1 MAGYLNVP
9 GTGHLKESA
18 TTVQANGETVDMLR
32 QDWTLDCWVRTTAAG
47 GSIILRRNEGQTP
60 DNFNYYL
67 GISANGT
74 LLGRFAI
81 DYSYRTVV
89 NFIEVVV
96 YERNY
101 ALNNIVGEVPIN
113 DGLWHHV
120 AYVRSGSGCA
130 LYVDGVLDVTQDRL
144 KVPPNIPD
152 GAYVQRPSVFAE
164 TGPCSF
170 GQGMNGDLDEIRIW
184 NRALASAE
192 LRDVKDR
199 NLSGN
204 ERGLVSYFNFDAQ
217 NGLQADERAAGR
229 DPDSEYGVYIPGA
242 NRVLGGPPIIYDQL
256 LSLGVTLRG
265 LFMGNDGGVWVEDR
279 MHRIGTDPF
288 DGWMY
293 AGRRGAAVT
302 FASQSPLL
310 WGWMDA
316 DGDGLPD
323 WWERLN
329 GFDPYNGD
337 TDGNGISDFYDD
349 PDHDG
354 LPNFA
359 ELLAGTDPRNPD
371 TDFDG
376 YSDYDSP
383 PTSWQP
389 YGVRHTDNDYTE
401 DWWESQYAAEY
412 AYSVHY
418 DSQLDPDDDGWDN
431 WSEARYEAKS
441 GVITQPDSG
450 ETAPVPQVA
459 VTLYYPGLS
468 RGAVVVLAYSDRAMD
483 GEPDATFELPA
494 PAYYPFTFTTNSVP
508 VAGRLRQRSNWFFA
522 IMDMNGNRQWD
533 AGEPAGLADRF
544 PYDVGWDKNA
554 LSFTLSDKPVNG
566 FVRLPFPTVSG
577 GTNGVP
583 GGTNGLPAVTNTLP
597 LSPGAEL
604 HSVEIGRITWAGTNA
619 VFTRIFSK
627 NIRGPRNWI
636 HEGDILDPNAAV
648 GGGKPGLDWD
658 GRITGTPTIPITTT
672 STYELRVDGVKAGGS
687 NNYFVVYYSSNTLPT
702 PVAQY
707 PRGAIVTSPRP
718 EFRWTMSAFASAFEL
733 QILTTNA
740 FTDEVVY
747 SSGTNAAPSPRN
759 ADGLRVW
766 SPPIHWGDIVPALNG
781 GNGALTNAAFRWR
794 VRAFQPRL
802 VTGFTDFNTHSSS
815 ISAYSSNETVQV
827 NLNDTVIGLASI
839 KVRVGAHYLPTNV
852 CIRVQAFESGSLN
865 DLPVVQRTLLN
876 VTNLP
881 QTVMLSGLK
890 NQQPYYIAVYMD
902 QNTNN
907 AREVWESWGYYRSSD
922 TSPKW
927 YFQPL
932 TVQAAKAPAVPT
944 VTVMIRSVDT
954 DQDKISDSYE
964 YKVSGGLGGTP
975 VMPMGFVSEG
985 IKSKTSEFNWL
996 NVLGLVGEVYG
1007 DRDGDGINDKL
1018 EFDLGLSATS
1028 ADQLRITGMGGD
1040 NKLNWALTSAADPV
1054 GMLSTTTLAESVT
1067 YVLERTDSL
1076 DTPRWKQVKEVGSK
1090 DKAGAFD
1097 LGNDMSKRPAGF
1109 YRVRVVTP

>member
-1 MAGYLNVP
+1 
-9 GTGHLKESA
+9 
-18 TTVQANGETVDMLR
+18 
-32 QDWTLDCWVRTTAAG
+32 
-47 GSIILRRNEGQTP
+47 
-60 DNFNYYL
+60 
-67 GISANGT
+67 
-74 LLGRFAI
+74 
-81 DYSYRTVV
+81 
-89 NFIEVVV
+89 
-96 YERNY
+96 
-101 ALNNIVGEVPIN
+101 
-113 DGLWHHV
+113 
-120 AYVRSGSGCA
+120 
-130 LYVDGVLDVTQDRL
+130 
-144 KVPPNIPD
+144 
-152 GAYVQRPSVFAE
+152 
-164 TGPCSF
+164 
-170 GQGMNGDLDEIRIW
+170 
-184 NRALASAE
+184 
-192 LRDVKDR
+192 
-199 NLSGN
+199 
-204 ERGLVSYFNFDAQ
+204 
-217 NGLQADERAAGR
+217 LQADERAAGR

-242 NRVLGGPPIIYDQL
+242 NRVVGKRGPPIVYDQL

-302 FASQSPLL
+302 FGSQTPLL

-323 WWERLN
+323 WWERLY
-329 GFDPYNGD
+329 GFDPYNAD

-359 ELLAGTDPRNPD
+359 ERLAGTDPRNPD

-383 PTSWQP
+383 PTSPQP
-389 YGVRHTDNDYTE
+389 YGVRYTDNDYTE
-401 DWWESQYAAEY
+401 DRWESLYAPQYASAD
-412 AYSVHY
+412 HY

-431 WSEARYEAKS
+431 WSEARYTAQSGLNTQPNS
-441 GVITQPDSG
+441 GV
-450 ETAPVPQVA
+450 TAPVPQVA
-459 VTLYYPGLS
+459 FTLYYPGLS

-508 VAGRLRQRSNWFFA
+508 VTGRLRQGSNWFFA
-522 IMDMNGNRQWD
+522 IMDLDGNRQWD

-566 FVRLPFPTVSG
+566 FVRLKMPTIT
-577 GTNGVP
+577 GTGSHVVN
-583 GGTNGLPAVTNTLP
+583 
-597 LSPGAEL
+597 
-604 HSVEIGRITWAGTNA
+604 IGRITIGVGGATNFLS
-619 VFTRIFSK
+619 VFSK
-627 NIRGPRNWI
+627 NINGPRNWL
-636 HEGDILDPNAAV
+636 HEGDILDPNAM

-658 GRITGTPTIPITTT
+658 GRIAGTPIVPIGTTN
-672 STYELRVDGVKAGGS
+672 TYELRVDGVKVSGTT
-687 NNYFVVYYSSNTLPT
+687 NYFFEYYVGTTLPT

-718 EFRWTMSAFASAFEL
+718 EFRWTMTNVASAFEL

-740 FTDEVVY
+740 AIDEVVY
-747 SSGTNAAPSPRN
+747 SSGTNAAPPMRN
-759 ADGLRVW
+759 AEGLRVW

-781 GNGALTNAAFRWR
+781 GNGVLTNAAFRWR

-802 VTGFTDFNTHSSS
+802 VTGFTDGYGTTYLSS

-827 NLNDTVIGLASI
+827 NLSDTVIGLASI
-839 KVRVGAHYLPTNV
+839 SVRVGAHYLPTNA

-876 VTNLP
+876 VGAVP
-881 QTVMLSGLK
+881 QTVTLRGLK
-890 NQQPYYIAVYMD
+890 NQQPYYIAVYID
-902 QNTNN
+902 QNTDNSR
-907 AREVWESWGYYRSSD
+907 AIWESWGYYRSSD

-927 YFQPL
+927 HFQPL
-932 TVQAAKAPAVPT
+932 TVQAAKGLATPT

-964 YKVSGGLGGTP
+964 YAVSGGLGGTP
-975 VMPMGFVSEG
+975 VMPMGFVSGG
-985 IKSKTSEFNWL
+985 IKSKTSEINWL
-996 NVLGLVGEVYG
+996 NVLGLVGEGYG

-1018 EFDLGLSATS
+1018 EFDLGLTATS
-1028 ADQLRITGMGGD
+1028 ADQLRITGMDAGSQ
-1040 NKLNWALTSAADPV
+1040 LNWTLTSAADAA
-1054 GMLSTTTLAESVT
+1054 GGGKQSATSLAQPVT

-1076 DTPRWKQVKEVGSK
+1076 ETPSWKLVREFKSTG
-1090 DKAGAFD
+1090 KAGAFD
-1097 LGNDMSKRPAGF
+1097 LSADMLYRPAGF
-1109 YRVRVVTP
+1109 YRVRGVFTP